1 MARKKTKAKSPRAK
15 NPAKGLRKQL
25 RQQRRA
31 ANITARQE
39 RKGNRQMANIKAK
52 EAKQQAR
59 IGARSQRQVS
69 KVAVKNAKKLEK
81 IYGEMQPEEVQALN
95 DIMPY
100 VPTMADQLAD
110 NHIPFNEDDP
120 IEVAATWEQWNPEID
135 EPFSDDDFM
144 DAYVMDDYGDPY
156 DENFINFKQG
166 FKKVLPSIANGLN
179 TYIKMTEGD
188 IRQGKPVSEA
198 DKKLVQ
204 TAKEVETVGKEVAKD
219 YASKKITKYLPYAL
233 VGIIIVLLFNR
244 G

>member
-1 MARKKTKAKSPRAK
+1 MARKRKQKKV
-15 NPAKGLRKQL
+15 NPVKGLRKEL

-39 RKGNRQMANIKAK
+39 RKANRQMANIKAK

-110 NHIPFNEDDP
+110 NHIPFNEEDP
-120 IEVAATWEQWNPEID
+120 IEVAATWEKWHPEID
-135 EPFSDDDFM
+135 EPFSDDDFAN
-144 DAYVMDDYGDPY
+144 AYVMDDYGDPY
-156 DENFINFKQG
+156 DENFVNFKQG

-179 TYIKMTEGD
+179 TYIRMTEGD
-188 IRQGKPVSEA
+188 IKQGKPVSEA

-204 TAKEVETVGKEVAKD
+204 TAKEVETVGKEVVRD
-219 YASKKITKYLPYAL
+219 YATNEFMKYLPIAL
-233 VGIIIVLLFNR
+233 IGIILVLLFSR
-244 G
+244 K